1 VLLLPGRQRESGVV
15 SIVPGLVRGSGGSRK
30 AVRSMRRNRTVLAAA
45 LFLAGV
51 LILWS
56 GLEAAFAQP
65 VITARLRA
73 VPENFS
79 GRCPAKIRFDGV
91 IMVRNNTRPPLRVQY
106 RFLRSDGALSP
117 ISTIVFDGNGS
128 KNVSTTW
135 TLGGPSLSSYSGWQ
149 SIKILYPQEAE
160 SNRANFSVA
169 CQAEPPRKPD
179 LVIRSFGLK
188 EWGKCEPNHVIFTFQ
203 VTVANIGSAPSPAVP
218 GKAMV
223 QAMDQHGNGWGNG
236 VVLNA
241 IPPGGHQTVVIPVY
255 YLKNDPGHITGAAPH
270 PFRAIADPLKF
281 VDELR
286 EDNNLSGVINV
297 DPRSLCRTADIPGTT
312 HPLTEDCIAFNPATA
327 QVKFLNNDWK
337 IVDGNHWMFSFGNKK
352 TEAEQAL
359 RVIKHYRVNQSC
371 FVGRPGPS
379 FQYLLRSGAAPSGA
393 MAGEDCVSFN
403 PNTAE
408 VKKISNDWKIV
419 DGSHWMFSF
428 GSKEDEARQA
438 LAIIKKYG
446 FTRSCFVGR
455 PNASFQYMR
464 K

>member
-1 VLLLPGRQRESGVV
+1 VPGRVAGA
-15 SIVPGLVRGSGGSRK
+15 PAGGRK
-30 AVRSMRRNRTVLAAA
+30 AVRSMRSKRTALAAA
-45 LFLAGV
+45 VFLAGV
-51 LILWS
+51 LLLLS

-79 GRCPAKIRFDGV
+79 GNCPAKIQFDGV
-91 IMVRNNTRPPLRVQY
+91 IIVRNNTRPPLRVQY

-117 ISTIVFDGNGS
+117 ISTIVFDGDGS

-135 TLGGPSLSSYSGWQ
+135 TLGGPSLPSYSGWQ

-270 PFRAIADPLKF
+270 PFRAIADPLKL